1 MVFCV
6 KPATATHMQQNLL
19 TAYRKVMEG
28 LGGSKPVWTQIF
40 TIVWRQIIGFLLRT
54 AELNLL
60 VKIQMDNVHRTH
72 L

>member
-1 MVFCV
+1 
-6 KPATATHMQQNLL
+6 MQQNLL
-19 TAYRKVMEG
+19 IAYRKVMEG
-28 LGGSKPVWTQIF
+28 LGGSKPVWTQIL
-40 TIVWRQIIGFLLRT
+40 TIVWLQIIGFLLRT